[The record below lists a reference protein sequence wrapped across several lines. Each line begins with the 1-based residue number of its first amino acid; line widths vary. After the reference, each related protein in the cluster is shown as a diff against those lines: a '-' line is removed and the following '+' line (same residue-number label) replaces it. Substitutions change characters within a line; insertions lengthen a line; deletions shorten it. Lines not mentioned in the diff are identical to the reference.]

1 MYHDPI
7 SLEIQWKKKKGKKYS
22 RNGICSNAAEVGK
35 FWGDSIW
42 R

>member
-1 MYHDPI
+1 M
-7 SLEIQWKKKKGKKYS
+7 KKKKGKKGKKYS
-22 RNGICSNAAEVGK
+22 RNGICSNATVEVGK